1 MSQYFRTFTL
11 NQCGIYLDTFLELSS
26 VTSVHMVLLYFRN
39 DYFIYVRTNGQY
51 KTVNYFIRTV

>member
-11 NQCGIYLDTFLELSS
+11 NQCRTYLDTFLELWSA
-26 VTSVHMVLLYFRN
+26 TSVYTVLLYFQN

-51 KTVNYFIRTV
+51 KTVNCFILTV